1 MDGTRST
8 LPVQAGGSTLISRAR
23 IALSQADGFIA
34 QPALRRAL
42 PAIALVGL
50 VAIGLAA
57 WLLLAPAERVA
68 LQTGLPEAEK
78 ARALDALTAGGI
90 DAQLDPSSGVLTVAA
105 AEFHRARMLL
115 ATEGLPQASVDGLSV
130 VSDMPMGTSRQVE
143 SARLRRM
150 QELDLARSIMELKPV
165 RAARVHLALPERT
178 AFVRDQQPPRASV
191 FLELAP
197 GLALSQAQIT
207 GIVSL
212 VSTAVPEMPQANV
225 SVVDQTGALLT
236 KEEQD
241 PIQAEADR
249 QMQHQQRLERHY
261 RDRVLALLT
270 PIVGAGN
277 AAVEVTL
284 DMDFTRSEVT
294 NEEYLPD
301 TALRSEQS
309 TNQQTSGRL
318 VGGIPGAVSN
328 TPPNEAELAEG
339 AETQSE
345 TGTSTNS
352 SSSMTRNYEVS
363 RRIETRQPQTAQILR
378 VHAAVLLHQMPA
390 ALDENGQPTEAPQT
404 PPMDEIEALAKSAI
418 GFNTERGDVVT
429 VTSAPFVATASVLP
443 EAKWYEA
450 SWLPDLGRI
459 LAQLLVL
466 GIIVLGVVRPLLDR
480 LLPAA
485 PSADGAAAGGMV
497 YGDAVEVPKG
507 ETLSSL
513 RQRIETAT
521 PTADDLNDAI
531 TYEEKIELLR
541 HMTSAETNRIAG
553 AFKTMLATPNEEGT

>member
-23 IALSQADGFIA
+23 AALSQADGFIA

-50 VAIGLAA
+50 VSLGLVA
-57 WLLLAPAERVA
+57 WMFLAPAERVA

-90 DAQLDPSSGVLTVAA
+90 DAQLDPSSGALTVAA
-105 AEFHRARMLL
+105 AEFYRARMLL

-165 RAARVHLALPERT
+165 RSARVHLALPERS

-197 GLALSQAQIT
+197 GLSLSQAQIT

-212 VSTAVPEMPQANV
+212 VSTAVPDMPQANV

-236 KEEQD
+236 NEEQD

-309 TNQQTSGRL
+309 TNQQTSGRI

-339 AETQSE
+339 AQAQSE
-345 TGTSTNS
+345 TGASTNS

-390 ALDENGQPTEAPQT
+390 ALDENGQPIEAPQT
-404 PPMDEIEALAKSAI
+404 PPMNEIEALAKSAI
-418 GFNTERGDVVT
+418 GFSTERGDVVT
-429 VTSAPFVATASVLP
+429 VTSAPFVVTPSVMP
-443 EAKWYEA
+443 EAHWYEA

-459 LAQLLVL
+459 LAQLFVL

-480 LLPAA
+480 LLPAPA
-485 PSADGAAAGGMV
+485 AEGAAGGMV

-513 RQRIETAT
+513 RQRIETNA
-521 PTADDLNDAI
+521 PSADDLNDAI
-531 TYEEKIELLR
+531 TYEEKIELVR
-541 HMTSAETNRIAG
+541 QMTSSETNRIAG
-553 AFKTMLATPNEEGT
+553 AFKAMLATPNEEGT

>member
-23 IALSQADGFIA
+23 NALSQADGFIA

-42 PAIALVGL
+42 PAIALVVLVSLGL
-50 VAIGLAA
+50 FA

-68 LQTGLPEAEK
+68 LQSGLPEAEK
-78 ARALDALTAGGI
+78 ARALEALTAGGI
-90 DAQLDPSSGVLTVAA
+90 DAQLDPSSGALTVAA
-105 AEFHRARMLL
+105 AEFYRARMLL
-115 ATEGLPQASVDGLSV
+115 ATEGLPQASADGLSV

-165 RAARVHLALPERT
+165 RSARVHLALPERT

-212 VSTAVPEMPQANV
+212 VATAVPEMPQANV

-236 KEEQD
+236 NEEQD

-339 AETQSE
+339 AQAQSE

-390 ALDENGQPTEAPQT
+390 ALDENGQPIEVPQT

-418 GFNTERGDVVT
+418 GFSTERGDVVT
-429 VTSAPFVATASVLP
+429 VTSAPFVVTPSLIPQAQ
-443 EAKWYEA
+443 WYEA

-459 LAQLLVL
+459 LAQLFIL

-485 PSADGAAAGGMV
+485 AAEGAAGGMV

-507 ETLSSL
+507 ESLSSL
-513 RQRIETAT
+513 RQRIETSA

-531 TYEEKIELLR
+531 TYEEKIELVR
-541 HMTSAETNRIAG
+541 QMTSSETNRIAG
-553 AFKTMLATPNEEGT
+553 AFKAMLATPNEEGT

>member
-23 IALSQADGFIA
+23 TALSRADGFIA

-50 VAIGLAA
+50 VSLGLVA
-57 WLLLAPAERVA
+57 WMFLAPAERVA

-90 DAQLDPSSGVLTVAA
+90 DAQLDPSSGALTVAA
-105 AEFHRARMLL
+105 AEFYRARMLL

-165 RAARVHLALPERT
+165 RSARVHLALPERT

-197 GLALSQAQIT
+197 GLSLSQAQIT

-236 KEEQD
+236 NEEQD

-309 TNQQTSGRL
+309 TNQQTSGQL

-339 AETQSE
+339 AKTQSE
-345 TGTSTNS
+345 TGATTNS

-390 ALDENGQPTEAPQT
+390 ALDENGQPIEAPQT

-418 GFNTERGDVVT
+418 GFSTERGDVVT
-429 VTSAPFVATASVLP
+429 VTSAPFVVTPSVMP
-443 EAKWYEA
+443 EAQWYEA

-459 LAQLLVL
+459 LAQLFVL
-466 GIIVLGVVRPLLDR
+466 GIIVLGVVRPLLER
-480 LLPAA
+480 LLPAPA
-485 PSADGAAAGGMV
+485 AEGAAAGGMV

-513 RQRIETAT
+513 RQRIETAA
-521 PTADDLNDAI
+521 PSADDLNDAI

-541 HMTSAETNRIAG
+541 QMTSSETNRIAG
-553 AFKTMLATPNEEGT
+553 AFKAMLATPNEEGT

>member
-1 MDGTRST
+1 
-8 LPVQAGGSTLISRAR
+8 
-23 IALSQADGFIA
+23 
-34 QPALRRAL
+34 
-42 PAIALVGL
+42 
-50 VAIGLAA
+50 
-57 WLLLAPAERVA
+57 
-68 LQTGLPEAEK
+68 
-78 ARALDALTAGGI
+78 
-90 DAQLDPSSGVLTVAA
+90 
-105 AEFHRARMLL
+105 
-115 ATEGLPQASVDGLSV
+115 
-130 VSDMPMGTSRQVE
+130 
-143 SARLRRM
+143 M

-165 RAARVHLALPERT
+165 RSARVHLALPERT

-212 VSTAVPEMPQANV
+212 VATAVPEMPQANV

-236 KEEQD
+236 NEEQD

-339 AETQSE
+339 AQAQSE

-390 ALDENGQPTEAPQT
+390 ALDENGQPIEAPQT

-418 GFNTERGDVVT
+418 GFSTERGDVVT
-429 VTSAPFVATASVLP
+429 VTSAPFVVTPSLIPQAQ
-443 EAKWYEA
+443 WYEA

-459 LAQLLVL
+459 LAQLFIL

-480 LLPAA
+480 LLPAPTA
-485 PSADGAAAGGMV
+485 EGAAGGMV

-507 ETLSSL
+507 ESLSSL
-513 RQRIETAT
+513 RQRIETSA
-521 PTADDLNDAI
+521 PNADDLNDAI
-531 TYEEKIELLR
+531 TYEEKIELVR
-541 HMTSAETNRIAG
+541 QMTSSETNRIAG
-553 AFKTMLATPNEEGT
+553 AFKAMLATPNEEGT

>member
-23 IALSQADGFIA
+23 TALSQADGFIA

-42 PAIALVGL
+42 PAIALVVV
-50 VAIGLAA
+50 VALGLAA
-57 WLLLAPAERVA
+57 WLLLAPADRVA
-68 LQTGLPEAEK
+68 VQSGLPEAEK

-130 VSDMPMGTSRQVE
+130 ISEMPMGTSRQVE

-150 QELDLARSIMELKPV
+150 QELDLARSIMELRPV
-165 RAARVHLALPERT
+165 RSARVHLALPERT

-197 GLALSQAQIT
+197 GLSLTQPQIK

-212 VSTAVPEMPQANV
+212 VSTAVPDMPSANV
-225 SVVDQTGALLT
+225 SVVDQSGALLT
-236 KEEQD
+236 TEEQD

-261 RDRVLALLT
+261 RDRVMALLT

-309 TNQQTSGRL
+309 TNQQTSGAP

-328 TPPNEAELAEG
+328 TPPNEAELENAAQTQAES
-339 AETQSE
+339 Q
-345 TGTSTNS
+345 TSTNT

-363 RRIETRQPQTAQILR
+363 RRIETRQPQTAQIMR
-378 VHAAVLLHQMPA
+378 VHAAVLLHELPA
-390 ALDENGQPTEAPQT
+390 ALDENGQPVEAPQT
-404 PPMDEIEALAKSAI
+404 PPMEEIEALAKSAI

-429 VTSAPFVATASVLP
+429 VTSAPFVATASLMP

-450 SWLPDLGRI
+450 SWLPGLGRI
-459 LAQLLVL
+459 LAQLAIL

-485 PSADGAAAGGMV
+485 SSEGAAASGMV

-513 RQRIETAT
+513 RQRIETNA
-521 PTADDLNDAI
+521 PSADDLNDAI

-541 HMTSAETNRIAG
+541 NMTSAETNRIAG
-553 AFKTMLATPNEEGT
+553 AFKAMLATPNEERT

>member
-8 LPVQAGGSTLISRAR
+8 LPVQAGGSSLISRAR
-23 IALSQADGFIA
+23 AALSQADGFIA

-42 PAIALVGL
+42 PAIALVGVVSL
-50 VAIGLAA
+50 GLLA
-57 WLLLAPAERVA
+57 WLFLAPAERVA

-90 DAQLDPSSGVLTVAA
+90 DAQLDPSSGALTVTS
-105 AEFHRARMLL
+105 AEFYRARMLL

-165 RAARVHLALPERT
+165 RSARVHLALPERT

-197 GLALSQAQIT
+197 GLTLSQAQIT

-212 VSTAVPEMPQANV
+212 VATSVPEMPQANV

-236 KEEQD
+236 TEEQD

-309 TNQQTSGRL
+309 TNQQTSGRM

-390 ALDENGQPTEAPQT
+390 ALDENGQPIDAPQT
-404 PPMDEIEALAKSAI
+404 PPMNEIEALAKSAI
-418 GFNTERGDVVT
+418 GFSTERGDVVT
-429 VTSAPFVATASVLP
+429 VTSAPFVVTPSVMP
-443 EAKWYEA
+443 EAQWYEA
-450 SWLPDLGRI
+450 SWLPDLGRV
-459 LAQLLVL
+459 LAQLFVL

-480 LLPAA
+480 LLPAPA
-485 PSADGAAAGGMV
+485 AEGAAGGMV

-507 ETLSSL
+507 ESLSSL
-513 RQRIETAT
+513 RQRIETAS

-541 HMTSAETNRIAG
+541 QMTSSETNRIAG
-553 AFKTMLATPNEEGT
+553 AFKAMLATPNEEGT

>member
-23 IALSQADGFIA
+23 AALSQADGFIA

-50 VAIGLAA
+50 VSLGLVA
-57 WLLLAPAERVA
+57 WMFLAPAERVA

-90 DAQLDPSSGVLTVAA
+90 DAQLDPSSGALTVAA
-105 AEFHRARMLL
+105 AEFYRARMLL

-165 RAARVHLALPERT
+165 RSARVHLALPERS

-212 VSTAVPEMPQANV
+212 VSTAVPDMPQANV

-236 KEEQD
+236 NEEQD

-261 RDRVLALLT
+261 RERVLALLT

-309 TNQQTSGRL
+309 TNQQTSGRM

-339 AETQSE
+339 SQAQSE
-345 TGTSTNS
+345 TGASTNS

-390 ALDENGQPTEAPQT
+390 ALDENGQPIEAPQT
-404 PPMDEIEALAKSAI
+404 PPMNEIEALAKSAI
-418 GFNTERGDVVT
+418 GFSTERGDVVT
-429 VTSAPFVATASVLP
+429 VTSAPFVVTPSVMP
-443 EAKWYEA
+443 EAHWYEA

-459 LAQLLVL
+459 LAQLFVL

-480 LLPAA
+480 LLPAPA
-485 PSADGAAAGGMV
+485 AEGAAGGMV

-513 RQRIETAT
+513 RQRIETNA
-521 PTADDLNDAI
+521 PSADDLNDAI
-531 TYEEKIELLR
+531 TYEEKIELVR
-541 HMTSAETNRIAG
+541 QMTSSETNRIAG
-553 AFKTMLATPNEEGT
+553 AFKAMLATPNEEGT

>member
-23 IALSQADGFIA
+23 TALSRADGFIA

-50 VAIGLAA
+50 VSLGLVA
-57 WLLLAPAERVA
+57 WMFLAPAERVA

-90 DAQLDPSSGVLTVAA
+90 DAQLDPSSGALTVAA
-105 AEFHRARMLL
+105 AEFYRARMLL

-165 RAARVHLALPERT
+165 RSARVHLALPERS

-236 KEEQD
+236 NEEQD

-309 TNQQTSGRL
+309 TNQQTSGRM

-339 AETQSE
+339 AKTQSE
-345 TGTSTNS
+345 TGSTTNS

-390 ALDENGQPTEAPQT
+390 ALDENGQPIDAPQT

-418 GFNTERGDVVT
+418 GFSTERGDVVT
-429 VTSAPFVATASVLP
+429 VTSAPFVVTPSVMP
-443 EAKWYEA
+443 EAQWYEA

-459 LAQLLVL
+459 LAQLFVL
-466 GIIVLGVVRPLLDR
+466 GIIVLGVVRPLLER
-480 LLPAA
+480 LLPAPA
-485 PSADGAAAGGMV
+485 AEGAAAGGMV

-521 PTADDLNDAI
+521 PSADDLNDAI

-541 HMTSAETNRIAG
+541 QMTSSETNRIAG
-553 AFKTMLATPNEEGT
+553 AFKAMLATPNEEGT

>member
-1 MDGTRST
+1 MDGTGST
-8 LPVQAGGSTLISRAR
+8 LPVKAGGTNLFSRTRA
-23 IALSQADGFIA
+23 ALSQADKFIA

-42 PAIALVGL
+42 PAIALVVL
-50 VAIGLAA
+50 VALGLAA
-57 WLLLAPAERVA
+57 WLMLAPAERVA
-68 LQTGLPEAEK
+68 LQSGLPEAEK
-78 ARALDALTAGGI
+78 ARALEALTTNGI
-90 DAQLDPSSGVLTVAA
+90 DAQLDPTSGVLTVAA
-105 AEFHRARMLL
+105 NEFYRARMLL
-115 ATEGLPQASVDGLSV
+115 ATEGLPQANVDGLSV

-165 RAARVHLALPERT
+165 RSARVHLALPERS

-197 GLALSQAQIT
+197 GLSLSQAQIT

-236 KEEQD
+236 NEEQD

-249 QMQHQQRLERHY
+249 QMQHQQRLEKHY

-294 NEEYLPD
+294 NEEYLPE

-309 TNQQTSGRL
+309 SSQQSNGRIA
-318 VGGIPGAVSN
+318 GGIPGAVSN
-328 TPPNEAELAEG
+328 TPPSEAELAQG
-339 AETQSE
+339 GQTQTKE
-345 TGTSTNS
+345 QNATNTS
-352 SSSMTRNYEVS
+352 SSITRNYEVS
-363 RRIETRQPQTAQILR
+363 RRIETRQPQTAQIMR
-378 VHAAVLLHQMPA
+378 VHAAVLLHQQPPT
-390 ALDENGQPTEAPQT
+390 LDENGQPVEAPQT
-404 PPMDEIEALAKSAI
+404 PPLAEIEALAKSAI
-418 GFNTERGDVVT
+418 GFSEERGDVVT
-429 VTSAPFVATASVLP
+429 VTSATFVETAPLLP
-443 EAKWYEA
+443 DAAWHEA

-459 LAQLLVL
+459 LAQLAIL

-480 LLPAA
+480 LLPAPVA
-485 PSADGAAAGGMV
+485 EGAIAGGVV

-507 ETLSSL
+507 ESLASL
-513 RQRIETAT
+513 RQRIETAA
-521 PTADDLNDAI
+521 PTAEDLNDAI

-541 HMTSAETNRIAG
+541 QMTSAETNRIAG
-553 AFKTMLATPNEEGT
+553 TFKSMLATPNEEN

>member
-23 IALSQADGFIA
+23 AALSQADGFIA

-50 VAIGLAA
+50 VSLGLVA
-57 WLLLAPAERVA
+57 WMFLAPAERVA

-90 DAQLDPSSGVLTVAA
+90 DAQLDPSSGALTVAA
-105 AEFHRARMLL
+105 AEFYRARMLL

-165 RAARVHLALPERT
+165 RSARVHLALPERS

-197 GLALSQAQIT
+197 GLSLSQAQIT

-212 VSTAVPEMPQANV
+212 VSTAVPDMPQANV

-236 KEEQD
+236 NEEQD

-261 RDRVLALLT
+261 RERVLALLT

-309 TNQQTSGRL
+309 TNQQTSGRM

-339 AETQSE
+339 SQAQSE
-345 TGTSTNS
+345 TGASTNS

-390 ALDENGQPTEAPQT
+390 ALDENGQPIEAPQT
-404 PPMDEIEALAKSAI
+404 PPMNEIEALAKSAI
-418 GFNTERGDVVT
+418 GFSTERGDVVT
-429 VTSAPFVATASVLP
+429 VTSAPFVVTPSVMP
-443 EAKWYEA
+443 EAHWYEA

-459 LAQLLVL
+459 LAQLFVL

-480 LLPAA
+480 LLPAPA
-485 PSADGAAAGGMV
+485 AEGAAGGMV

-513 RQRIETAT
+513 RQRIETNA
-521 PTADDLNDAI
+521 PSADDLNDAI
-531 TYEEKIELLR
+531 TYEEKIELVR
-541 HMTSAETNRIAG
+541 QMTSSETNRIAG
-553 AFKTMLATPNEEGT
+553 AFKAMLVTPNEEGT

>member
-1 MDGTRST
+1 MDGPRST
-8 LPVQAGGSTLISRAR
+8 LPAQAGGSNLISRAR
-23 IALSQADGFIA
+23 LALSRADGFVA

-42 PAIALVGL
+42 PAIALVVLVSLGL
-50 VAIGLAA
+50 MA

-68 LQTGLPEAEK
+68 LQSGLPEAEK

-90 DAQLDPSSGVLTVAA
+90 NAQLDPSSGVLTVAA

-115 ATEGLPQASVDGLSV
+115 ATEGLPQANVDGLSV
-130 VSDMPMGTSRQVE
+130 ISEMPMGTSRQVE

-150 QELDLARSIMELKPV
+150 QEMDLARSIMELQPV
-165 RAARVHLALPERT
+165 RSARVHLALPERS

-197 GLALSQAQIT
+197 GLTLSQAQIT

-212 VSTAVPEMPQANV
+212 VSTAVADMPAANV
-225 SVVDQTGALLT
+225 SVVDQSGALLT
-236 KEEQD
+236 TEEQD

-270 PIVGAGN
+270 PIVGVGN

-309 TNQQTSGRL
+309 TNQQTNGSA
-318 VGGIPGAVSN
+318 VGGIPGAVAN
-328 TPPNEAELAEG
+328 TPPNEAELAADAQG
-339 AETQSE
+339 QSD
-345 TGTSTNS
+345 TRSTTNS

-363 RRIETRQPQTAQILR
+363 RRIETRQPQTAQIMR

-390 ALDENGQPTEAPQT
+390 ALDENGQPIEAPQT
-404 PPMDEIEALAKSAI
+404 PPMSEIEALAKSAI
-418 GFNTERGDVVT
+418 GFSTERGDVVT
-429 VTSAPFVATASVLP
+429 VTSAPFVATASLMP
-443 EAKWYEA
+443 QAQWYEA

-459 LAQLLVL
+459 LAQLAVL

-485 PSADGAAAGGMV
+485 TAEGAAAGMV

-513 RQRIETAT
+513 RQRIETSA
-521 PTADDLNDAI
+521 PSADDLNDAI

-541 HMTSAETNRIAG
+541 HMTSSETNRIAG
-553 AFKTMLATPNEEGT
+553 AFKAMLAPPKEEGT

>member
-8 LPVQAGGSTLISRAR
+8 LPAQAGGSTLISRAR
-23 IALSQADGFIA
+23 TALSRADGFIA

-50 VAIGLAA
+50 VSLGLVA
-57 WLLLAPAERVA
+57 WLFLAPAERVA

-90 DAQLDPSSGVLTVAA
+90 DAQLDPSSGALTVAA
-105 AEFHRARMLL
+105 AEFYRARMLL
-115 ATEGLPQASVDGLSV
+115 ATEGLPQTGVDGLSV

-165 RAARVHLALPERT
+165 RSARVHLALPERT

-191 FLELAP
+191 FLELVP
-197 GLALSQAQIT
+197 GLTLSQAQIT

-212 VSTAVPEMPQANV
+212 VATAVPDMPQANV

-236 KEEQD
+236 NEEQD

-318 VGGIPGAVSN
+318 VGGVPGAVSN
-328 TPPNEAELAEG
+328 TPPNEAELAES
-339 AETQSE
+339 AQAQSE
-345 TGTSTNS
+345 TGATTNS

-363 RRIETRQPQTAQILR
+363 RRIETRLPQTAQILR

-390 ALDENGQPTEAPQT
+390 ALDENGQPIEAPQT
-404 PPMDEIEALAKSAI
+404 PPLDEIEALAKSAI
-418 GFNTERGDVVT
+418 GFSTERGDVVT
-429 VTSAPFVATASVLP
+429 VTSAPFVVTPSVMP
-443 EAKWYEA
+443 EAQWYEA
-450 SWLPDLGRI
+450 SWLPDLGRV
-459 LAQLLVL
+459 LAQLFVL
-466 GIIVLGVVRPLLDR
+466 GIIVLGVVRPLLER
-480 LLPAA
+480 LLPAPA
-485 PSADGAAAGGMV
+485 AEGAAVGGMV

-513 RQRIETAT
+513 RQRIETAA
-521 PTADDLNDAI
+521 PSADDLNDAI

-541 HMTSAETNRIAG
+541 QMTSSETNRIAG
-553 AFKTMLATPNEEGT
+553 AFKAMLATPNEEGT

>member
-1 MDGTRST
+1 MDGPRST
-8 LPVQAGGSTLISRAR
+8 LPAQAGGSNLISRAR
-23 IALSQADGFIA
+23 LALSRADGFVA

-42 PAIALVGL
+42 PAIALVVLVSLGL
-50 VAIGLAA
+50 MA

-68 LQTGLPEAEK
+68 LQSGLPEAEK

-115 ATEGLPQASVDGLSV
+115 ATEGLPQANVDGLSV
-130 VSDMPMGTSRQVE
+130 ISEMPMGTSRQVE

-150 QELDLARSIMELKPV
+150 QELDLAQSIMELQPV
-165 RAARVHLALPERT
+165 RAARMHLALPERS

-197 GLALSQAQIT
+197 GLTLSQAQIT

-212 VSTAVPEMPQANV
+212 VSTAVPEMPAANV

-236 KEEQD
+236 TEEQD

-270 PIVGAGN
+270 PIVGVGN

-309 TNQQTSGRL
+309 TNQQTSGSA
-318 VGGIPGAVSN
+318 VGGIPGAVAN
-328 TPPNEAELAEG
+328 TPPNEAELAADAQG
-339 AETQSE
+339 QSD
-345 TGTSTNS
+345 TRSTTNS

-363 RRIETRQPQTAQILR
+363 RRIETRQPQTAQIMR

-390 ALDENGQPTEAPQT
+390 ALDENGQPIEAPQT
-404 PPMDEIEALAKSAI
+404 PPMSEVEALAKSAI
-418 GFNTERGDVVT
+418 GFSTERGDVVT
-429 VTSAPFVATASVLP
+429 VTSAPFVATAPLMPV
-443 EAKWYEA
+443 AKWYEA

-459 LAQLLVL
+459 LAQLAILA
-466 GIIVLGVVRPLLDR
+466 IIVLGVVRPLLDR

-485 PSADGAAAGGMV
+485 TAEGAAAGMV

-513 RQRIETAT
+513 RQRIETSA
-521 PTADDLNDAI
+521 PSADDLNDAI

-541 HMTSAETNRIAG
+541 HMTSSETNRIAG
-553 AFKTMLATPNEEGT
+553 AFKAMLAAPKEEGT

>member
-23 IALSQADGFIA
+23 TALSQADGFIA

-42 PAIALVGL
+42 PAIALVVLVSLGL
-50 VAIGLAA
+50 FA

-68 LQTGLPEAEK
+68 LQSGLPEAEK
-78 ARALDALTAGGI
+78 ARALEALTAGGI
-90 DAQLDPSSGVLTVAA
+90 DAQIDPSSGTLTVAA
-105 AEFHRARMLL
+105 AEFYRARMLL
-115 ATEGLPQASVDGLSV
+115 ATEGLPQASADGLSV

-165 RAARVHLALPERT
+165 RSARVHLALPERS

-197 GLALSQAQIT
+197 GLSLSQAQIT

-212 VSTAVPEMPQANV
+212 VATAVPEMPQANV

-236 KEEQD
+236 TQEQD
-241 PIQAEADR
+241 PIEAEADR

-294 NEEYLPD
+294 NEEYLPE

-309 TNQQTSGRL
+309 TNQESIGRL
-318 VGGIPGAVSN
+318 AGGIPGAVSN
-328 TPPNEAELAEG
+328 TPPSEAELAAGEQPN
-339 AETQSE
+339 AESQSN
-345 TGTSTNS
+345 TNT

-378 VHAAVLLHQMPA
+378 VHAAVLLHQLPVT
-390 ALDENGQPTEAPQT
+390 LDENGQPIEAPQT
-404 PPMDEIEALAKSAI
+404 PPMQEIEALAKSAI
-418 GFNTERGDVVT
+418 GFSAERGDVVT
-429 VTSAPFVATASVLP
+429 VTSATFVETASLIP

-450 SWLPDLGRI
+450 SWLPDLGRV
-459 LAQLLVL
+459 LAQLFVL

-485 PSADGAAAGGMV
+485 AAEGPVAAGMV
-497 YGDAVEVPKG
+497 YGDAVEVTKG

-513 RQRIETAT
+513 RQRIETAA

-541 HMTSAETNRIAG
+541 HMTSSETNRIAG
-553 AFKTMLATPNEEGT
+553 AFKAMLATPNEEGT

>member
-23 IALSQADGFIA
+23 NALSQADGFIA

-42 PAIALVGL
+42 PAIALVVLVSLGL
-50 VAIGLAA
+50 FA

-68 LQTGLPEAEK
+68 LQSGLPEAEK
-78 ARALDALTAGGI
+78 ARALEALTAGGI
-90 DAQLDPSSGVLTVAA
+90 DAQLDPSSGALTVAA
-105 AEFHRARMLL
+105 AEFYRARMLL

-130 VSDMPMGTSRQVE
+130 ISEMPMGTSRQVE

-165 RAARVHLALPERT
+165 RGARVHLALPERS

-197 GLALSQAQIT
+197 GLSLSQAQIR

-236 KEEQD
+236 TEEQD

-261 RDRVLALLT
+261 RERVLALLT

-318 VGGIPGAVSN
+318 VGGVPGAVAN
-328 TPPNEAELAEG
+328 TPPNEAELAG
-339 AETQSE
+339 AAQTQAENGAS
-345 TGTSTNS
+345 SNS

-363 RRIETRQPQTAQILR
+363 RRIETRQPQTAQIMR
-378 VHAAVLLHQMPA
+378 VHAAVLLHELPA
-390 ALDENGQPTEAPQT
+390 ALDETGQPIEAPQT
-404 PPMDEIEALAKSAI
+404 PPMNEIEALAKSAI
-418 GFNTERGDVVT
+418 GFNMERGDVVT
-429 VTSAPFVATASVLP
+429 VTSAPFVVTPSLMP
-443 EAKWYEA
+443 EAQWYEA

-459 LAQLLVL
+459 LAQLFIL

-485 PSADGAAAGGMV
+485 TAEGAAAGMV

-507 ETLSSL
+507 ETMSSL
-513 RQRIETAT
+513 RQRIETAS

-541 HMTSAETNRIAG
+541 QMTSSETNRIAG
-553 AFKTMLATPNEEGT
+553 AFKAMLATTPNEEGT

>member
-1 MDGTRST
+1 MDGPRST

-23 IALSQADGFIA
+23 LALSRADGFVA

-42 PAIALVGL
+42 PAIALVVLVSLGL
-50 VAIGLAA
+50 MA

-68 LQTGLPEAEK
+68 LQSGLPEAEK

-90 DAQLDPSSGVLTVAA
+90 NAQLDPSSGVLTVAA

-115 ATEGLPQASVDGLSV
+115 ATEGLPQANVDGLSV
-130 VSDMPMGTSRQVE
+130 ISEMPMGTSRQVE

-150 QELDLARSIMELKPV
+150 QEMDLARSIMELQPV
-165 RAARVHLALPERT
+165 RSARVHLALPERS

-197 GLALSQAQIT
+197 GLTLSQAQIT

-212 VSTAVPEMPQANV
+212 VSTAVADMPAANV
-225 SVVDQTGALLT
+225 SVVDQSGALLT
-236 KEEQD
+236 TEEQD

-270 PIVGAGN
+270 PIVGVGN

-309 TNQQTSGRL
+309 TNQQTNGSA
-318 VGGIPGAVSN
+318 VGGIPGAVAN
-328 TPPNEAELAEG
+328 TPPNEAELAADAQG
-339 AETQSE
+339 QSD
-345 TGTSTNS
+345 TRSTTNS

-363 RRIETRQPQTAQILR
+363 RRIETRQPQTAQIMR

-390 ALDENGQPTEAPQT
+390 ALDESGQPLEAPQT
-404 PPMDEIEALAKSAI
+404 PPMSEIEALAKSAI
-418 GFNTERGDVVT
+418 GFSTERGDVVT
-429 VTSAPFVATASVLP
+429 VTSAPFVATASLMPV
-443 EAKWYEA
+443 AKWYEA

-459 LAQLLVL
+459 LAQLVIL

-485 PSADGAAAGGMV
+485 TAEGAAAGMV

-513 RQRIETAT
+513 RQRIETSA
-521 PTADDLNDAI
+521 PSADDLNDAI

-541 HMTSAETNRIAG
+541 HMTSSETNRIAG
-553 AFKTMLATPNEEGT
+553 AFKAMLAPPKEEGT

>member
-23 IALSQADGFIA
+23 AALSQADGFIA

-50 VAIGLAA
+50 VSLGLVA
-57 WLLLAPAERVA
+57 WMFLAPAERVA

-90 DAQLDPSSGVLTVAA
+90 DAQLDPSSGALTVAA
-105 AEFHRARMLL
+105 AEFYRARMLL

-165 RAARVHLALPERT
+165 RSARVHLALPERS

-197 GLALSQAQIT
+197 GLSLSQAQIT

-212 VSTAVPEMPQANV
+212 VSTAVPDMPQANV

-236 KEEQD
+236 NEEQD

-261 RDRVLALLT
+261 RERVLALLT

-309 TNQQTSGRL
+309 TNQQTSGRM

-339 AETQSE
+339 AQAQSE
-345 TGTSTNS
+345 TGASTNS

-390 ALDENGQPTEAPQT
+390 ALDENGQPIEAPQT
-404 PPMDEIEALAKSAI
+404 PPMNEIEALAKSAI
-418 GFNTERGDVVT
+418 GFSTERGDVVT
-429 VTSAPFVATASVLP
+429 VTSAPFVVTPSVMP
-443 EAKWYEA
+443 EAHWYEA

-459 LAQLLVL
+459 LAQLFVL

-480 LLPAA
+480 LLPAPA
-485 PSADGAAAGGMV
+485 AEGAAGGMV

-513 RQRIETAT
+513 RQRIETNA
-521 PTADDLNDAI
+521 PSADDLNDAI
-531 TYEEKIELLR
+531 TYEEKIELVR
-541 HMTSAETNRIAG
+541 QMTSSETNRIAG
-553 AFKTMLATPNEEGT
+553 AFKAMLVTPNEEGT

>member
-1 MDGTRST
+1 MDRTRSP
-8 LPVQAGGSTLISRAR
+8 LPVEASGTNLFAR
-23 IALSQADGFIA
+23 TRTALSQADQFIA

-42 PAIALVGL
+42 PAIALVAV
-50 VAIGLAA
+50 VALGLAA

-78 ARALDALTAGGI
+78 ARALEALVAGGI
-90 DAQLDPSSGVLTVAA
+90 DAQLDPSSGALTVAA
-105 AEFHRARMLL
+105 TEFYRARMLL
-115 ATEGLPQASVDGLSV
+115 ATEGLPQANVDGLSV

-165 RAARVHLALPERT
+165 RSARVHLALPERT
-178 AFVRDQQPPRASV
+178 AFVREQQPPRASV

-197 GLALSQAQIT
+197 GLSLSQAQIT

-236 KEEQD
+236 NEEQD

-249 QMQHQQRLERHY
+249 QMQHQQRLERHF
-261 RDRVLALLT
+261 RERVLALLT

-294 NEEYLPD
+294 NEEYLPE

-309 TNQQTSGRL
+309 TNQQSNGRMA
-318 VGGIPGAVSN
+318 GGIPGAVSN
-328 TPPNEAELAEG
+328 TPPSEAKLAEG
-339 AETQSE
+339 KQPQTEDQNTL
-345 TGTSTNS
+345 NS

-378 VHAAVLLHQMPA
+378 VHAAVLLHQQKPE
-390 ALDENGQPTEAPQT
+390 LDGNGQPLET
-404 PPMDEIEALAKSAI
+404 PPAPHLAEIEALAKSAI
-418 GFNTERGDVVT
+418 GFSMERGDVVT
-429 VTSAPFVATASVLP
+429 VTSAPFVATSPLILESA
-443 EAKWYEA
+443 WYEA

-459 LAQLLVL
+459 LAQLAIL

-480 LLPAA
+480 LLPAPA
-485 PSADGAAAGGMV
+485 TEGASASGMV
-497 YGDAVEVPKG
+497 YGDAIEVSKG
-507 ETLSSL
+507 ESLASL
-513 RQRIETAT
+513 RQRIETAA
-521 PTADDLNDAI
+521 PTAEDLNDAI
-531 TYEEKIELLR
+531 TYEEKIELLQQ
-541 HMTSAETNRIAG
+541 MTSAETNRIAG
-553 AFKTMLATPNEEGT
+553 AFKAMLATPNEQDT